1 MEIIWVKNIFDE
13 MMNFKN
19 VFGFLFDL
27 RILKAF
33 DESEVWEHCTN
44 FHKGFFIV
52 VDISQINLEQPSLSN
67 KISNCSSKISNPL
80 GAWSHNKL

>member
-1 MEIIWVKNIFDE
+1 MEIIWVKNIFDQ
-13 MMNFKN
+13 MMNFKS

-27 RILKAF
+27 RIFKAF
-33 DESEVWEHCTN
+33 DENEVWEHCTN

-52 VDISQINLEQPSLSN
+52 VDISQITLEKPSLSN
-67 KISNCSSKISNPL
+67 KRSDCSTYGSNPH